1 MNINEILK
9 KEKEIL
15 TLKNEDIKK
24 LNEDIKEIVSLLEK
38 EIKKQKINADV
49 FVGGSFAKGTLLKID
64 KCDIDI
70 FVRFDWKIDDISFLL
85 ERIVNGVGKGRGLKI
100 VKIHGSRDYF
110 MIEKDKV
117 IFEVIPVYRIR
128 KPREARNVTDLSYFH
143 VNYVKRKLKKNKL
156 ANEIILT
163 KRFCLG
169 QRVYGAESYIQGFS
183 GYALECLIIYY
194 KSFLKMLRELVK
206 VEDRVVLDPEKH
218 YRNKEEVLFSLNE
231 SRLQSPIILVDP
243 TWKERNVLA
252 ALSKETF
259 KRFKDGAR
267 EFLKKPSR
275 NFFEFIEINVGN
287 LRRIAKSKKGEFV
300 HLKIYTDKQGGD
312 IAGTKMKKFAR
323 FLENEIRKYFD
334 IFTHEFNYDGGQES
348 DFYLVV
354 KQKKKIVIYGPPL
367 NMKEHAAA
375 FMRRHKKAFEKRGN
389 LYAEEKVDFS
399 CEKFLEKFAK
409 DQKKKLEE
417 MGIVEM
423 KVE

>member
-9 KEKEIL
+9 REKEIL
-15 TLKNEDIKK
+15 IPKNEDLKK
-24 LNEDIKEIVSLLEK
+24 LNDNIKELVSLLEK
-38 EIKKQKINADV
+38 EIKKQKINVDV
-49 FVGGSFAKGTLLKID
+49 FIGGSFARGTLLKID

-70 FVRFDWKIDDISFLL
+70 FVRFDWKIDDISSLL
-85 ERIVNGVGKGRGLKI
+85 ERIVNGMSKGRGLKI

-110 MIEKDKV
+110 RIEKDKV
-117 IFEVIPVYRIR
+117 IFEIIPVYKIR

-143 VNYVKRKLKKNKL
+143 VNYVKRKLRRIKL
-156 ANEIILT
+156 AKEIISA
-163 KRFCLG
+163 KRFCQA

-206 VEDRVVLDPEKH
+206 VEDRVILDPEKH

-252 ALSKETF
+252 ALSKDTF
-259 KRFKDGAR
+259 KRFKDKAR
-267 EFLKKPSR
+267 EFLKKPSM
-275 NFFEFIEINVGN
+275 NFFEFIGIDADN
-287 LRRIAKSKKGEFV
+287 LRKVAKSRKGEFV
-300 HLKIYTDKQGGD
+300 HSKIYTDKQKGD
-312 IAGTKMKKFAR
+312 IAGTKMKKFSR
-323 FLENEIRKYFD
+323 FLENEIKKYFD
-334 IFTHEFNYDGGQES
+334 IFAHEFNYDKGQEA

-354 KQKKKIVIYGPPL
+354 KQKNKIVIYGPPL

-375 FMRRHKKAFEKRGN
+375 FRKRHKKAFEKGGN

-399 CEKFLEKFAK
+399 CKKFLEKFAK